1 MILLPISH
9 NVLVQI
15 TFQTYACQGDSG
27 GPMIWEDNEDKKRA
41 YLLGIIR
48 SSSIMDTK
56 ICGQAKNDFYTTHA
70 TSVPGTVLTWIK
82 MSNYPEIEECLR
94 PRKPSSVTK

>member
-27 GPMIWEDNEDKKRA
+27 GPM
-41 YLLGIIR
+41 
-48 SSSIMDTK
+48 
-56 ICGQAKNDFYTTHA
+56 
-70 TSVPGTVLTWIK
+70 TVTRRNLDRGRG
-82 MSNYPEIEECLR
+82 MNFL
-94 PRKPSSVTK
+94 V